1 MNMKSS
7 DSFHEALISL
17 YRELIHEAMVESEM
31 DHKTTLDI
39 SVLAHQFQQV
49 RKAALLDGV
58 SDHEIKELV
67 NEALRF
73 QKISLKV
80 S

>member
-1 MNMKSS
+1 
-7 DSFHEALISL
+7 
-17 YRELIHEAMVESEM
+17 MVESEM

-39 SVLAHQFQQV
+39 NMLTHQFQLV

-73 QKISLKV
+73 QKISFKV